1 LAHSGEQQVSFNGGR
16 LAALL
21 EELRAAHPEVIADAV
36 ATRGGLLL
44 ASATG
49 SSAEAEKLAAFGAGL
64 LKAADAPADA
74 LAGGPAE
81 EAYARGVAGH
91 VIVIA
96 AGPGA
101 VLTAVAGP
109 SASLHLLVPALREAA
124 DEIARAIA
132 L

>member
-1 LAHSGEQQVSFNGGR
+1 MADSGEQQVSFNSER

-44 ASATG
+44 ATATG

-109 SASLHLLVPALREAA
+109 SASLHLLLPALRQVTAHLGQHLTE
-124 DEIARAIA
+124 
-132 L
+132 

>member
-1 LAHSGEQQVSFNGGR
+1 MADSGEQQVSFNGGR